1 VGGKAFNSWE
11 RIPFGYLEERRR
23 LIPARLRPSAKN
35 LELTGRIIAQNMP
48 ELHNGT
54 VFGDCDETHDQI
66 SLRAHG
72 FLSIGEVKASL
83 RVLDG
88 DIFLITR
95 KPAKGRNGTH
105 RTFHPDLDS
114 KIATWERG
122 GAQPTPQEVAL
133 WDARLYGHG
142 CKPQRFG
149 IERQRSGVNPTPP
162 IEGPITSTYKR
173 PRSQGNS
180 AIVNATAHDYSIEQL
195 CSELAYLDDAQRNTS
210 NPRAAQQARLRYVQV
225 LADLRRLGVNHPWEL
240 GQ

>member
-1 VGGKAFNSWE
+1 MGGRAFNAWE
-11 RIPFGYLEERRR
+11 KIPFEYIEHKRL

-35 LELTGRIIAQNMP
+35 LELTGRMIAQNTP
-48 ELHNGT
+48 ERRDGT
-54 VFGDCDETHDQI
+54 FGDCDETHEQI
-66 SLRAHG
+66 SSRTHG
-72 FLSIGEVKASL
+72 ILSVGEVKASL
-83 RVLDG
+83 KVLDG

-105 RTFHPDLDS
+105 RTFNPDLPS
-114 KIATWERG
+114 LVATWKLG
-122 GAQPTPQEVAL
+122 GADPTPQEVAL
-133 WDARLYGHG
+133 WDELLYGRG
-142 CKPQRFG
+142 CKPQRSG
-149 IERQRSGVNPTPP
+149 IEAQRSGVNPTPP

-173 PRSQGNS
+173 PRSQGDS
-180 AIVNATAHDYSIEQL
+180 AIVNAAAHDYSIDQL

>member
-11 RIPFGYLEERRR
+11 RIPFEYLEERRR

-122 GAQPTPQEVAL
+122 GAEPTPQEVAL
-133 WDARLYGHG
+133 WDERLYGQG
-142 CKPQRFG
+142 CKPQRSG

-162 IEGPITSTYKR
+162 IEGPITSTYKT
-173 PRSQGNS
+173 PRSLEFAKSVSDGTNNRNLLLS
-180 AIVNATAHDYSIEQL
+180 REQL
-195 CSELAYLDDAQRNTS
+195 QAEIDRLDQVARGATNPVDAQIAWRRFSEL
-210 NPRAAQQARLRYVQV
+210 RALLYAM
-225 LADLRRLGVNHPWEL
+225 
-240 GQ
+240 